1 MTYKIGIDIG
11 GTKIESAVL
20 DSQNNILFR
29 ERVSTESHFGSD
41 HILNKISII
50 YNMAAD
56 SINREIHTLGV
67 GTPGSISKKTN
78 FLQNSNTQCLNGLPL
93 KLILEEK
100 LNKSLVIENDA
111 NCFTLAEA
119 ILGAGKKYEFVF
131 GVIMGTGCGGG
142 FVMDKKLRPGPQHL
156 SGEWGHSIINPD
168 GPNCYCGKRG
178 CIETYISGGGLE
190 RIIKDNL
197 NLEISAS
204 DFLNKDQHNK
214 EEQAILNN
222 FYKNF
227 GVALSNIVNIIDPDV
242 IVLGGGLSNHT
253 ALYSIGLDRVYDNIF
268 CDDPNIPILKNNLGD
283 SSGVV
288 GAALIGI

>member
-1 MTYKIGIDIG
+1 MAYKIGIDIG

-41 HILNKISII
+41 HILNQISII

-93 KLILEEK
+93 KLILEER

-119 ILGAGKKYEFVF
+119 ILGA
-131 GVIMGTGCGGG
+131 
-142 FVMDKKLRPGPQHL
+142 
-156 SGEWGHSIINPD
+156 
-168 GPNCYCGKRG
+168 
-178 CIETYISGGGLE
+178 
-190 RIIKDNL
+190 
-197 NLEISAS
+197 
-204 DFLNKDQHNK
+204 
-214 EEQAILNN
+214 
-222 FYKNF
+222 
-227 GVALSNIVNIIDPDV
+227 
-242 IVLGGGLSNHT
+242 
-253 ALYSIGLDRVYDNIF
+253 
-268 CDDPNIPILKNNLGD
+268 
-283 SSGVV
+283 
-288 GAALIGI
+288 